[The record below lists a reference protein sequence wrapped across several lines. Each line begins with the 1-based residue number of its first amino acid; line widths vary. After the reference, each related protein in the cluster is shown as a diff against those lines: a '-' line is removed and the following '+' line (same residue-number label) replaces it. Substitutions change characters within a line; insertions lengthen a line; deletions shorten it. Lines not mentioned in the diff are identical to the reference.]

1 MGPQSSLGWGFTI
14 GGDHVC
20 TKEVSASDMSEELHE
35 SRWVEWSERRESRE
49 SHSQRANLLNV
60 TIHCLEKKKNKEKCY
75 THQNPTMVRSNPD
88 SFSILAPS
96 SSCSCTLL
104 TTFQKKFT

>member
-1 MGPQSSLGWGFTI
+1 MGPQSSLGRGFTV
-14 GGDHVC
+14 GGEYVC

-35 SRWVEWSERRESRE
+35 RRSLERSERRASRE

-60 TIHCLEKKKNKEKCY
+60 TTHCLEKKKNKEKYY
-75 THQNPTMVRSNPD
+75 THQNPTMVRSSPD
-88 SFSILAPS
+88 RFSILAPS
-96 SSCSCTLL
+96 SSCSCTL